1 MTSLRIPACFIRGG
15 SSKGV
20 FFSLEDLPPD
30 RSFWDPLFL
39 SVIGSPDPYGRQ
51 LNGMGG
57 GVSSVSKVAVI
68 SPSDRD
74 DADLDFTFGQVA
86 VGNPLVD
93 YSSNCGN
100 LSSAVGPFA
109 LERGLIRLAD
119 GQRSVRVYNTNTDK
133 ILIAHFA
140 VEDGLATETGAFAI
154 PGVAGTGAP
163 IRLEFLDPAGAGTG
177 SLLPTGNLTDQ
188 IRTDDGRSFDA
199 TLMDVGNPSVFIDA
213 AAVGRTANE
222 TIAELEADR
231 TLMDLLDEIRR
242 KAAVMMGLAK
252 DEASAPSAVPKIA
265 IVGAPQAARDLA
277 GNTIDPEMADLAVRM
292 LSMENVHRVLPLTG
306 AMCTGVACRLSGTV
320 PAALT
325 KIPDGDVRLA
335 NPSGI
340 LPVGADVTANDGP
353 TVRSVTVIRTARLLM
368 NGEVAVPV

>member
-20 FFSLEDLPPD
+20 FFSREDLPPD
-30 RSFWDPLFL
+30 QSFWDPLFL
-39 SVIGSPDPYGRQ
+39 SVIGSPDPHGRQ

-57 GVSSVSKVAVI
+57 GGSSVSKIAVI
-68 SPSDRD
+68 SPSARD

-86 VGNPLVD
+86 VGSALVD

-100 LSSAVGPFA
+100 LSSAVGSFA

-140 VEDGLATETGAFAI
+140 VEDGLAVETGAFAI

-188 IRTDDGRSFDA
+188 IRTDNGRYFDA

-231 TLMDLLDEIRR
+231 ALMDLLDELRR
-242 KAAVMMGLAK
+242 KAAVMMGLSK
-252 DEASAPSAVPKIA
+252 DEASAPAAVPKIA
-265 IVGAPQAARDLA
+265 IVGAPRAARDLA
-277 GNTIDPEMADLAVRM
+277 GNMIDPEMVDLAVRM

-306 AMCTGVACRLSGTV
+306 AMCIGVACRLSGTV

-340 LPVGADVTANDGP
+340 LPVGVDMTANDGP
-353 TVRSVTVIRTARLLM
+353 TVRSVTVVRTARLLIS
-368 NGEVAVPV
+368 GEVAVPI

>member
-68 SPSDRD
+68 SPSDRN

-188 IRTDDGRSFDA
+188 IRTNDGRIFDA

-222 TIAELEADR
+222 TIAELESDQA
-231 TLMDLLDEIRR
+231 LMDLLDELRR

-252 DEASAPSAVPKIA
+252 DEASAPGAVPKIA

-277 GNTIDPEMADLAVRM
+277 GNMIDPEMADLAVRM

-353 TVRSVTVIRTARLLM
+353 TVRSVTVVRTARLLM

>member
-68 SPSDRD
+68 SPSDRN

-188 IRTDDGRSFDA
+188 IRTNDGRIFDA

-222 TIAELEADR
+222 TIAELESDQA
-231 TLMDLLDEIRR
+231 LMDLLDELRR

-277 GNTIDPEMADLAVRM
+277 GNMIDPEMADLAVRM

-353 TVRSVTVIRTARLLM
+353 TVRSVTVVRTARLLM

>member
-1 MTSLRIPACFIRGG
+1 MTSVRIPACFMRGG

-20 FFSLEDLPPD
+20 FFSLADLPPD
-30 RSFWDPLFL
+30 QSYWDRLFL

-57 GVSSVSKVAVI
+57 GVSSLSKAAVI
-68 SPSDRD
+68 SASRRD

-86 VGNPLVD
+86 VGDAVVD

-119 GQRSVRVYNTNTDK
+119 GQRAVRIYNTNTGK
-133 ILIAHFA
+133 ILVAHFT
-140 VEDGLATETGAFAI
+140 VKDGLAAESGSFAI
-154 PGVAGTGAP
+154 PGVAGTGAA

-177 SLLPTGNLTDQ
+177 HLLPTGNLTDRIQ
-188 IRTDDGRSFDA
+188 LDDGGSIDA
-199 TLMDVGNPSVFIDA
+199 TLMDVGNPCVFIDA
-213 AAVGRTANE
+213 ASVGRTANE
-222 TIAELEADR
+222 TIAELEAD
-231 TLMDLLDEIRR
+231 TALMALLDQLRR
-242 KAAVMMGLAK
+242 KAAVMMGLAV
-252 DEASAPSAVPKIA
+252 DEATAPAAVPKIA
-265 IVGAPQAARDLA
+265 IVGAPEPASDLA
-277 GNTIDPEMADLAVRM
+277 GNMIDPEMADLSVRM

-306 AMCTGVACRLSGTV
+306 AMCAGVACRLSGTI
-320 PAALT
+320 PAGLT
-325 KIPDGDVRLA
+325 KAPDGDVRLA

-353 TVRSVTVIRTARLLM
+353 AVRSVTVIRTARLLM
-368 NGEVAVPV
+368 SGDVAVPA

>member
-1 MTSLRIPACFIRGG
+1 MTSVRIPACFFRGG

-20 FFSLEDLPPD
+20 FFSFEDLPPD

-39 SVIGSPDPYGRQ
+39 SVIGSPDPYARQ

-68 SPSDRD
+68 SPSERR
-74 DADLDFTFGQVA
+74 DADLDFTFGQVT
-86 VGNPLVD
+86 VGDALVD

-133 ILIAHFA
+133 ILIAHFI
-140 VEDGLATETGAFAI
+140 VEDGLAAEAGAFTI

-163 IRLEFLDPAGAGTG
+163 IQLEFLDPAGAGTG

-188 IRTDDGRSFDA
+188 IKSDDGRTFDA

-213 AAVGRTANE
+213 AAVGRSANE
-222 TIAELEADR
+222 TIADLETDR
-231 TLMDLLDEIRR
+231 ALMDLLEELRR
-242 KAAVMMGLAK
+242 KAAIMMGLAK
-252 DEASAPSAVPKIA
+252 NEASAPAAVPKIA
-265 IVGAPQAARDLA
+265 IVGAPRTARDLA
-277 GNTIDPEMADLAVRM
+277 GNMIDPEMADLAVRM

-320 PAALT
+320 PAALS
-325 KIPDGDVRLA
+325 KVPDGDVRLA

-340 LPVGADVTANDGP
+340 LPVGTDVTVNDGP
-353 TVRSVTVIRTARLLM
+353 AVRSVTVIRTARLLM

>member
-1 MTSLRIPACFIRGG
+1 MTSVRIPACFFRGG

-20 FFSLEDLPPD
+20 FFSFEDLPPD

-39 SVIGSPDPYGRQ
+39 SVIGSPDPYARQ

-68 SPSDRD
+68 SPSERG
-74 DADLDFTFGQVA
+74 DADLDFTFGQIA
-86 VGNPLVD
+86 VGDALVD

-133 ILIAHFA
+133 ILIAHFI
-140 VEDGLATETGAFAI
+140 VEDGLAAEAGAFTI

-188 IRTDDGRSFDA
+188 IKSDDGRTFDA
-199 TLMDVGNPSVFIDA
+199 TLMDIGNPCVFIDA
-213 AAVGRTANE
+213 AAVGRSANE
-222 TIAELEADR
+222 IIADLETDR
-231 TLMDLLDEIRR
+231 ALMDLLEELRR
-242 KAAVMMGLAK
+242 KAAIMMGLAK
-252 DEASAPSAVPKIA
+252 NEASAPAAVPKIA
-265 IVGAPQAARDLA
+265 IVGAPQTARDLA
-277 GNTIDPEMADLAVRM
+277 GNMIDPEMADLAVRM

-320 PAALT
+320 PAALS
-325 KIPDGDVRLA
+325 KVPDGDVRLA

-340 LPVGADVTANDGP
+340 LPVGTDVTVNDGP
-353 TVRSVTVIRTARLLM
+353 AVRSVTVIRTARLLM